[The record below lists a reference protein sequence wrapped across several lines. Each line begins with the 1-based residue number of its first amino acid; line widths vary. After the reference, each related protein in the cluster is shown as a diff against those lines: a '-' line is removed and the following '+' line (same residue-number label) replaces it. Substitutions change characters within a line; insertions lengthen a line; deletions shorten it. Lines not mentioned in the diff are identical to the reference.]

1 MSEPHKSA
9 ERPSPVRRLLHHRFL
24 RSPGAWCVGV
34 PVSLVL
40 GSAAIVVWSL
50 IHPLAF
56 VAWSRTAL
64 GEGNWRVVVE
74 DATMDYG
81 DGVLSPSTWR
91 WHVKGLAIIGL
102 LPNRPSMDIDD
113 IVLALPRP
121 SWSQGGLVLTIPTA
135 SVRDFSLHFEEIA
148 RQPVPPPPGTGR
160 FTLVVQQIAVEHF
173 GMTMRE
179 GLNPEVILDAEHVSL
194 MAPFYIMPGQRELVG
209 DLALETAWVK
219 VAGVLIHDLHPSR
232 IQFTGLGLAVAAQG
246 KIGHAVVD
254 ATLAVDPLIGPPEIR
269 MTAHLHNATLDDL
282 ADEILGPGDMQLIGH
297 VEATLTLVAGG
308 KRGPGNMEGTARVNA
323 VNAGFSR
330 PESHRAA
337 IVIAVHL
344 APFLRFD
351 KDQNVIVGD
360 FHGDV
365 SFTQRGVSFDTI
377 TYEAPNSVGELR
389 GYVRSTGISAKL
401 HFKPR
406 AGRGAIEWGFIL
418 RGDVRKPKV
427 ALATP
432 AALRAWTPCEDPTN
446 CGLRGGDAPPDPE
459 DARAEADAEAALDRD
474 ARREAAHARK
484 DARKNAA
491 QKRRAGRDAKR
502 AGR

>member
-1 MSEPHKSA
+1 
-9 ERPSPVRRLLHHRFL
+9 
-24 RSPGAWCVGV
+24 
-34 PVSLVL
+34 VSLAL
-40 GSAAIVVWSL
+40 GTAAIVAWSL

-64 GEGNWRVVVE
+64 GEGNWRIVVDE
-74 DATMDYG
+74 ATMDYG

-102 LPNRPSMDIDD
+102 LPNRASMDIDD
-113 IVLALPRP
+113 IVLAPPRP
-121 SWSQGGLVLTIPTA
+121 SWSQGGFVLTIPTA
-135 SVRDFSLHFEEIA
+135 SVRNFNLHFEEIA

-160 FTLVVQQIAVEHF
+160 FTLVVEQVAVEHF
-173 GMTMRE
+173 GMTMRK
-179 GLNPEVILDAEHVSL
+179 GLNPEVIVEAEHVSL
-194 MAPFYIMPGQRELVG
+194 VAPFYIMPGQRELVG
-209 DLALETAWVK
+209 DLALETAWVR
-219 VAGVLIHDLHPSR
+219 VAGVLVHDVHPSR
-232 IQFTGLGLAVAAQG
+232 IQFTGLGLAVAATG
-246 KIGHAVVD
+246 KIGRAVVD

-269 MTAHLHNATLDDL
+269 MTAHLHDATLDGL
-282 ADEILGPGDMQLIGH
+282 ADEIMGPGDMQLIGR
-297 VEATLTLVAGG
+297 VEATVTLVAGG

-344 APFLRFD
+344 APFLHFD
-351 KDQNVIVGD
+351 DDGNVIVGD

-389 GYVRSTGISAKL
+389 GYVHSNGMSAKL
-401 HFKPR
+401 HFTPR
-406 AGRGAIEWGFIL
+406 AGHGAIEWGFIL

-432 AALRAWTPCEDPTN
+432 ASLRAWTPCEDPTN
-446 CGLRGGDAPPDPE
+446 CGLRGGDVPPDRAE
-459 DARAEADAEAALDRD
+459 ARAEADAEAELARD
-474 ARREAAHARK
+474 ARRGAA
-484 DARKNAA
+484 DARKATRKHAA
-491 QKRRAGRDAKR
+491 QQRHDARAAKR
-502 AGR
+502 AAR